1 MNTKK
6 RCETNICMSD
16 LRWSEIYYNELKEM
30 LQKKMKCQQN
40 RHMTITEKYPIAFW
54 EKNTK

>member
-1 MNTKK
+1 
-6 RCETNICMSD
+6 MSD

-30 LQKKMKCQQN
+30 LQKKKKNCQQN

>member
-1 MNTKK
+1 MIWDEYLHEWLEMVRDLLQWVKRNAAEKK
-6 RCETNICMSD
+6 KN
-16 LRWSEIYYNELKEM
+16 
-30 LQKKMKCQQN
+30 CQQN